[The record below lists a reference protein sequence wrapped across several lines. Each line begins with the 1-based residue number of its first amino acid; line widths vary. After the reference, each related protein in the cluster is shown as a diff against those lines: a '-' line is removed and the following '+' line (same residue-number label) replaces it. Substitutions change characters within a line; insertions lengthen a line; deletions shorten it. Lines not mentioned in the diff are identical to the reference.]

1 MTDIDYF
8 LVRFD
13 LVFIKV
19 KIFKMVYIL
28 E

>member
-1 MTDIDYF
+1 MTDIDYS

-13 LVFIKV
+13 LVFNKV
-19 KIFKMVYIL
+19 KIFKIVYIL